1 MNGAHENGA
10 GGRDEGGG
18 RGGGT
23 AGRGRG
29 GGGAGEDGP
38 GPQVPA
44 DDTAAGHDPRDGNL
58 VTPHWQLDDSAVER
72 RGVLR
77 GLPGV
82 TRPVLRLVRDAAPG
96 PALVVAVLQ
105 VLSGLAAAF
114 GLFATTGVLTDLL
127 ESGPTADR
135 VVAALPELL
144 LVGAAFGLRGALDVG
159 VSLAHARITPAVRRL
174 AEEQLYRASLDAD
187 LAAFDDASFHDRMH
201 RARDRGLFYLE
212 RAADNLVELI
222 GALIGLAAAVG
233 SLAALHPLLVPV
245 LLLAVVPD
253 GWAVHRSAQMAYA
266 SVGRTVALDR
276 RVQLVSQLATER
288 EPAAEI
294 RAYQAE
300 PFVLDEYR
308 VAADPLRDEDV
319 RLATAQARVRGVGRA
334 LAGVGLAVTYAVL
347 GLLVGRGWVPLAVAG
362 TAVIAVRV
370 GTSALNRLVLAANQL
385 VEQGMYVADY
395 REFLDAATGSRRTGA
410 DVAVD
415 PSRVALDRVT
425 FRYPGSDRAAVRDV
439 SLGIAPGETIALVGE
454 NGSGKTTLAKL
465 VAGLYAP
472 TSGQVRWSGRDIAG
486 VDRARVADRVMMV
499 LQDPVRWPHT
509 AHVNVRV
516 GRHDRPDP
524 DGRGVRGAAAQSGAD
539 EVVARLP
546 QRWRTLLSKQ
556 FRGGV
561 ELSGG
566 QWQRLAVAR
575 GLYRDA
581 PLLIWDEPTAPLD
594 AKAEFA
600 VYESLRALAADR
612 TVVLITHRLAS
623 VRHADRILLLHE
635 GELVEQGTHA
645 ELLAL
650 GGRYADLYALQSR
663 MHADA

>member
-1 MNGAHENGA
+1 MTGVES
-10 GGRDEGGG
+10 E
-18 RGGGT
+18 
-23 AGRGRG
+23 
-29 GGGAGEDGP
+29 ED
-38 GPQVPA
+38 
-44 DDTAAGHDPRDGNL
+44 DPRDGAL
-58 VTPHWQLDDSAVER
+58 VTPHWQLDDDAATAPR
-72 RGVLR
+72 RVLR
-77 GLPGV
+77 GLPSA
-82 TRPVLRLVRDAAPG
+82 TWPVLAMIRQAAPL
-96 PALVVAVLQ
+96 PALAVAVMQ
-105 VLSGLAAAF
+105 VVSGLAAAF
-114 GLFATTGVLTDLL
+114 GLFATTGVLTELL
-127 ESGPTADR
+127 ASGPTTER
-135 VVAALPELL
+135 VLAALPNLL
-144 LVGAAFGLRGALDVG
+144 LVGAAFGLRGAMDVG

-174 AEEQLYRASLDAD
+174 AEERLYAAGLAAD
-187 LAAFDDASFHDRMH
+187 LTAFDDSRFHDRLH

-212 RAADNLVELI
+212 RAADNLVELL
-222 GALIGLAAAVG
+222 GAVLGIVAATG
-233 SLAALHPLLVPV
+233 SLAVLHPILVPV

-253 GWAVHRSAQMAYA
+253 GWAVQRAAKLAYA
-266 SVGRTVALDR
+266 SVGRTVVLAR
-276 RVQLVSQLATER
+276 RVQMVAGLATER

-300 PFVLDEYR
+300 PFVLHEYR

-334 LAGVGLAVTYAVL
+334 LAGLGLATTYVVL
-347 GLLVGRGWVPLAVAG
+347 GGLVRFGWVPLAVAG
-362 TAVIAVRV
+362 TAVISIRV
-370 GTSALNRLVLAANQL
+370 ATTALNRLVLAANQL

-395 REFLDAATGSRRTGA
+395 QEFLASAARSAQRDGVDAPI
-410 DVAVD
+410 D
-415 PSRVALDRVT
+415 PGRVTLDRVT
-425 FRYPGSDRAAVRDV
+425 FHYPGSARPAVRDV
-439 SLGIAPGETIALVGE
+439 SLAIEPGETIALVGE

-465 VAGLYAP
+465 IAGLYPP
-472 TSGQVRWSGRDIAG
+472 TSGAVRWDGHDIAL
-486 VDRARVADRVMMV
+486 VDRGQVADRVMMV

-509 AHVNVRV
+509 ARVNVRV

-524 DGRGVRGAAAQSGAD
+524 DGLAVLGAARQAGAD
-539 EVVARLP
+539 EVVDQLP
-546 QRWRTLLSKQ
+546 DGWHTLLSKQ

-600 VYESLRALAADR
+600 VYESLRALAEDR

-635 GELVEQGTHA
+635 GRLVEEGTHA

-650 GGRYADLYALQSR
+650 GGRYAELSELQSR
-663 MHADA
+663 MYADA

>member
-1 MNGAHENGA
+1 M
-10 GGRDEGGG
+10 
-18 RGGGT
+18 
-23 AGRGRG
+23 
-29 GGGAGEDGP
+29 
-38 GPQVPA
+38 
-44 DDTAAGHDPRDGNL
+44 
-58 VTPHWQLDDSAVER
+58 
-72 RGVLR
+72 
-77 GLPGV
+77 
-82 TRPVLRLVRDAAPG
+82 LRLIRRAAPG
-96 PALVVAVLQ
+96 SAVAVAAMQ
-105 VLSGLAAAF
+105 VVSGLAAAF
-114 GLFATTGVLTDLL
+114 GLFATTGVLTGLL
-127 ESGPTADR
+127 SAGPTAER
-135 VVAALPELL
+135 VVTALPQLL
-144 LVGAAFGLRGALDVG
+144 LVGAAFGLRGAMDVG
-159 VSLAHARITPAVRRL
+159 VTLARARITPAVRRL
-174 AEEQLYRASLDAD
+174 AEERLYRASLAAD
-187 LAAFDDASFHDRMH
+187 LAAFDDARFHDRLH

-212 RAADNLVELI
+212 RATDNLVELI
-222 GALIGLAAAVG
+222 GAVLGLVAATG
-233 SLAALHPLLVPV
+233 SLAVLHPVLVPV

-253 GWAVHRSAQMAYA
+253 GWAVQRAARLAYA
-266 SVGRTVALDR
+266 SAGRTVVLDR
-276 RVQLVSQLATER
+276 RVQMVADLATER

-300 PFVLDEYR
+300 PFVLEEYR

-319 RLATAQARVRGVGRA
+319 RLATAQARVRGLGRA
-334 LAGVGLAVTYAVL
+334 LAGLGLAVTYVAL
-347 GLLVGRGWVPLAVAG
+347 GLLVRYGWVPLAVAG

-370 GTSALNRLVLAANQL
+370 ATGALNRLVLAANQL

-395 REFLDAATGSRRTGA
+395 QEFLTDAERSRTGGA
-410 DVAVD
+410 DVVVD
-415 PSRVALDRVT
+415 PSRVVLDRVS
-425 FRYPGSDRAAVRDV
+425 FRYPGTARWAVRDV
-439 SLGIAPGETIALVGE
+439 SLSIAPGETVALVGE

-472 TSGQVRWSGRDIAG
+472 TSGHVRWSGRDIAE
-486 VDRARVADRVMMV
+486 VDRARVADRVVMV

-509 AHVNVRV
+509 AHVNVRL
-516 GRHDRPDP
+516 GRHDRPDADRAVP
-524 DGRGVRGAAAQSGAD
+524 AAAARSGAD
-539 EVVARLP
+539 EVVERLP
-546 QRWRTLLSKQ
+546 EGWRTLLSKQ

-600 VYESLRALAADR
+600 VYESLRGLAEDR

-635 GELVEQGTHA
+635 GRLVEQGTHA

-663 MHADA
+663 LHADA